1 MELAFRESLKKM
13 RGTKSKEKFS
23 QELEMSRSNYSL
35 IESGKSDPTLTNSTL
50 VIDLIPNELE
60 QVELQIEEE
69 KQWLSLIYLT
79 KLLLIF
85 FKSGILDITKQRTE

>member
-1 MELAFRESLKKM
+1 
-13 RGTKSKEKFS
+13 
-23 QELEMSRSNYSL
+23 
-35 IESGKSDPTLTNSTL
+35 LTNSTL